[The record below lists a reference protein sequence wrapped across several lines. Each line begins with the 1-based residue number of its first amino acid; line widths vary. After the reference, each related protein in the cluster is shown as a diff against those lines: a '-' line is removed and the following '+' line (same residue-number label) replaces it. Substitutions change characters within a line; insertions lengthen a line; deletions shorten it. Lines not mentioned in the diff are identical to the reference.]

1 MDKNNTMKVTL
12 INKTTNEEI
21 YAFSISNTDIMILNS
36 DFNQSIQIKL
46 IKNIFDELTKAN
58 YPTLLKN
65 TQIMFDGNLSD
76 ADIKKIQEETNDY
89 FLYFPIPHMDD
100 DMRDRFYNLLGIPY
114 VSKELCK
121 VNDLDRE
128 FKINNTDL
136 IIDGD
141 TIDICESIIN
151 EKILCKTKKQK

>member
-1 MDKNNTMKVTL
+1 MEVTL
-12 INKTTNEEI
+12 INKTTNDKI
-21 YAFSISNTDIMILNS
+21 SSFSISNTDITIFNS

-46 IKNIFDELTKAN
+46 TKNIFDELTKAN
-58 YPTLLKN
+58 YPTSFKN

-100 DMRDRFYNLLGIPY
+100 DMRDRFYNWLGIPY

-121 VNDLDRE
+121 VDDLDSE

-136 IIDGD
+136 IIDNKI
-141 TIDICESIIN
+141 IDITESIIN
-151 EKILCKTKKQK
+151 EKIICKIKKH